1 MAAWCAR
8 LFGFRSN
15 IAHGMLLLAN
25 FMQAA
30 TKAGDTS
37 WWLMRCCM
45 RQRNKPAI
53 CFSLPRAQHE
63 SSHICCRGWHSL
75 PQGNSGSLQEA
86 SAAAWACGLHDSG
99 QQGNS
104 CWSWHV
110 RLAATT
116 DTLHRVH
123 DPWCCC
129 GAGQAQHHWAAAVG
143 SSAAQIMKCG
153 AVEAGLWAVTAQT
166 P

>member
-1 MAAWCAR
+1 MMHAPE
-8 LFGFRSN
+8 
-15 IAHGMLLLAN
+15 
-25 FMQAA
+25 
-30 TKAGDTS
+30 
-37 WWLMRCCM
+37 
-45 RQRNKPAI
+45 KPAI

-86 SAAAWACGLHDSG
+86 SAAARACGLHDQG

-116 DTLHRVH
+116 DTLHRIH
-123 DPWCCC
+123 NPWCCC
-129 GAGQAQHHWAAAVG
+129 GAGQAQHHRAAAVG
-143 SSAAQIMKCG
+143 SSAAQVVKCG
-153 AVEAGLWAVTAQT
+153 AVKAGSWGIKAQT
-166 P
+166 PWKAQAATPLQTYKIVGSDCREARAANNKTLLCAN